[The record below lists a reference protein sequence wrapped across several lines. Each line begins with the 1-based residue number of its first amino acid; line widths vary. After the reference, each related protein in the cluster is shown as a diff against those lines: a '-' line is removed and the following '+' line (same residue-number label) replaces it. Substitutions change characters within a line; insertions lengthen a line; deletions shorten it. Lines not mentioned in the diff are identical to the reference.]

1 LATVETTTPM
11 VEAWATLARRH
22 PDRSALT
29 VDDVTVTWRE
39 LDLRSN
45 QLARAMARAGAREG
59 DLVSVALP
67 NSVDAVAVVLGII
80 KLGATPQYVSHR
92 LPPLELDAVLDVARP
107 RLLMASGIET
117 NACVDLLDPGAVPHD
132 ADHAP
137 LPYVVSAVM
146 KAPTSGGSTGRP
158 KVILSGGPAIVDRS
172 PDHPMRRLGFP
183 VDEVVWTGSPL
194 YHNLALVVL
203 LSGLGLGNHVVLT
216 AKFDAARS
224 LEDLSRH
231 AVTFALIVPT
241 MMGRILRLPE
251 DLRAAADLSPLR
263 RLVHAAGPCPPWVK
277 HGWIEWLGPDRVL
290 ENYGTTEQVALA
302 VADGHEWLAR
312 PGTVGRA
319 ILGRFEVR
327 GADGETLPA
336 GEVGLIHMRR
346 DGDEVAYRYLGV
358 QEHDTGDRWHCFGD
372 LGRMDA
378 DGYLY
383 ISDRR
388 TDLIVS
394 GGANIYPAEV
404 EGQLLAHPQ
413 VLDCVVVGLPDEDL
427 GRIAHAV
434 VLHGDDRPA
443 EQELRAFMRRRLA
456 LYKNPRAYE
465 FTTTPFRDESGKVR
479 RGQMAGERAGRD
491 GLEKSTSVHPN

>member
-1 LATVETTTPM
+1 MDTAIPM
-11 VEAWATLARRH
+11 VEAWGTLARQQ
-22 PDRSALT
+22 PDRPALT
-29 VDDVTVTWRE
+29 VDDTTVSWRE
-39 LDLRSN
+39 LDTRSN
-45 QLARAMARAGAREG
+45 QLARAMGRAGVRDG

-67 NSVDAVAVVLGII
+67 NSVDAAAVVLGII

-92 LPPLELDAVLDVARP
+92 LPPRELDAVLDVARP
-107 RLLMASGIET
+107 RLLVGRDVET
-117 NACVDLLDPGAVPHD
+117 SAPVARLDPDDVPHD
-132 ADHAP
+132 ASSQRLPHA
-137 LPYVVSAVM
+137 VSQVM

-158 KVILSGGPAIVDRS
+158 KVILSGGPAVVDRS

-203 LSGLGLGNHVVLT
+203 LSGLSLGNHVVLT

-224 LEDLSRH
+224 LEALSRH
-231 AVTFALIVPT
+231 GVTFALIVPT
-241 MMGRILRLPE
+241 MMGRILRLPVE
-251 DLRAAADLSPLR
+251 VRAAADLAALR

-277 HGWIEWLGPDRVL
+277 HGWIDWLGPDRVV

-319 ILGRFEVR
+319 ILGHFEVR
-327 GADGETLPA
+327 GAEGERLPA

-346 DGDEVAYRYLGV
+346 DGDEVAYAYRGV
-358 QEHDTGDRWHCFGD
+358 DPDVAGDGWQSFGD
-372 LGRMDA
+372 LGWMDD

-404 EGQLLAHPQ
+404 EGQLLAHPR
-413 VLDCVVVGLPDEDL
+413 VLDCVVVGVPDDDL
-427 GRIAHAV
+427 GRIAHAI
-434 VLHGDDRPA
+434 VLRGDDAPD
-443 EQELRAFMRRRLA
+443 EQDLREFMSQRLA
-456 LYKNPRAYE
+456 LYKTPRTYE

-479 RGQMAGERAGRD
+479 RSQMATERSGPHAQ
-491 GLEKSTSVHPN
+491 LEKSTSGDRT